1 MSEHCGFIVEVTQL
15 REHTNADKLQIA
27 TFFRQDVCVGLDT
40 KIGDKGVFFP
50 CDLQLSLEFCEKNN
64 LLRVLPDGTKGP
76 GYMDPDKRNVKAI
89 RLRGEKSSGVYLP
102 IECLAYTGV
111 DLNSLNPGDHITTVN
126 GVEICKKYI
135 PNRHNGDSERTAAGG
150 AGSRTKRRAK
160 RTIAPTFFEHKDTEQ
175 LVYNLGEFK
184 PGDEVEITLKI
195 HGTSQRTA
203 YVPVLQNN
211 KYETHSLLKGFLL
224 KHMPKKLFEKYA
236 EKWGEPVYDYDY
248 ISGTRRTIM
257 DTFEGGFYGSN
268 EFREQYHEFFKGKL
282 WKGETVYYEVA
293 GFTHTGQPIM
303 ATVSNKGVN
312 DKEFVKMYGDTTT
325 FSYGCDPNGTRPN
338 VAEGCVVGCP
348 DKPQSHIWVYRMT
361 MTNPDGEV
369 VEYTPDFM
377 RYRCE
382 QMFVDCVPLLWKGTI
397 PEHPGSK
404 DDDTISAGEWI
415 VNKAEMFYDGPDP
428 IDSRHVRE
436 GVVVRILNR
445 PSFKA
450 FKHKNYSFKVI
461 EGIAKDVADAPDMEE
476 AEEIAED
483 SEV

>member
-64 LLRVLPDGTKGP
+64 LLRVMPDGTKGP

-111 DLNSLNPGDHITTVN
+111 DLDSLNPGDHVTTIN

-135 PNRHNGDSERTAAGG
+135 PKRQNATSAGG
-150 AGSRTKRRAK
+150 AGSRVKRRAK
-160 RTIAPTFFEHKDTEQ
+160 RTVAPMFYEHKDTEQ
-175 LVYNLGEFK
+175 LVYNTNEFK
-184 PGDEVEITLKI
+184 PGDEIEITLKI
-195 HGTSQRTA
+195 HGTSQRTSHTM
-203 YVPVLQNN
+203 VLQED
-211 KYETHSLLKGFLL
+211 KYDLRGSELKSIIL
-224 KHMPKKLFEKYA
+224 KLMPNCKWRDQLI
-236 EKWGEPVYDYDY
+236 EKWCEPVYDYGV
-248 ISGTRRTIM
+248 ISGTRRTVM
-257 DTFEGGFYGSN
+257 EDYEGGFYGSN

-325 FSYGCDPNGTRPN
+325 FSYGC
-338 VAEGCVVGCP
+338 EP
-348 DKPQSHIWVYRMT
+348 DAAPDERSHMWVYRMT

-369 VEYTPDFM
+369 IEYTPDFM

-397 PEHPGSK
+397 PEHPASK
-404 DDDTISAGEWI
+404 DDDTISAGDWVI
-415 VNKAEMFYDGPDP
+415 NKAEMFYDGPDL
-428 IDSRHVRE
+428 IDPRHVRE

-445 PSFKA
+445 PTFKA
-450 FKHKNYSFKVI
+450 FKHKNHNFKVI

-476 AEEIAED
+476 AD
-483 SEV
+483 GLEVTTNDVDES